1 MFARS
6 IRNRHNGPPVE
17 QTAVFRSGQ
26 RMRGHFWREM
36 SGRPASWLS
45 VLANSRSELFDN
57 GAAEQ

>member
-1 MFARS
+1 M
-6 IRNRHNGPPVE
+6 E

-36 SGRPASWLS
+36 SSRPASWLS